1 MKPAPP
7 VTSTFM
13 AKPISSTLHPAT
25 YTVLLRR
32 VSTMLPCLAR
42 YLRVGDVAHGREGE
56 ITDVGRI
63 AYDGVQKSEGCS
75 VTCHSRSF
83 APASARECTANFE
96 RIRWVWCRAV
106 WALIRSSSAIAAF
119 DFPRASSFATSSSR
133 G

>member
-56 ITDVGRI
+56 ITEVGRI
-63 AYDGVQKSEGCS
+63 AYDGVQKIGGVFRFYLSLPKLR
-75 VTCHSRSF
+75 SRLRPGMHRQFRKNPLGVVPGGVGADPELLRDSGIRF
-83 APASARECTANFE
+83 SA
-96 RIRWVWCRAV
+96 
-106 WALIRSSSAIAAF
+106 
-119 DFPRASSFATSSSR
+119 
-133 G
+133 